1 MEKLKDYLRIKQAAE
16 FLGVAQN
23 TLRAWGHSGRIPE
36 QRHPINGYRLYRQ
49 EDLERLLL
57 AVASP
62 EADKNDRKHRR
73 KAR

>member
-1 MEKLKDYLRIKQAAE
+1 VEKLKDYLRIKQAAE

-23 TLRAWGHSGRIPE
+23 TLRAWGQTGRIPE
-36 QRHPINGYRLYRQ
+36 QRHPINGYRLYRR

-57 AVASP
+57 AVAP
-62 EADKNDRKHRR
+62 PQDTNDQQRRR